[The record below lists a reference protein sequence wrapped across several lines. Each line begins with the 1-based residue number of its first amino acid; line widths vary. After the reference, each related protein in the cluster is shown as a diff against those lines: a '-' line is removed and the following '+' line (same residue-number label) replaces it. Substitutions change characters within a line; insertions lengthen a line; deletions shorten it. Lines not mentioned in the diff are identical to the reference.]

1 MNDGNTETL
10 NISHFKAFAM
20 KNLQYEIKIHQKIY
34 NGVTI
39 TENVYYEIYLNRLY
53 YGDDNKRSLCA
64 LLFTT

>member
-39 TENVYYEIYLNRLY
+39 TENVYY
-53 YGDDNKRSLCA
+53 
-64 LLFTT
+64 

>member
-20 KNLQYEIKIHQKIY
+20 KNLQYEIKIHQKI
-34 NGVTI
+34 